1 MTTIPRSVVAAAL
14 AVSEDS
20 LPPGDLPLDRFAER
34 HAGWLATPDEQRE
47 AHADLWTFDLMVA
60 LVKDH
65 PDLAFAAV
73 QATLDRCTTPD
84 QVANLAAG
92 PMEDLIRFHGA
103 ALIDVITTAAAEP
116 RFRYLLSG
124 VWQGDTPAL
133 LWARIEA
140 ARRGGPAL
148 DDGDPLPPR

>member
-1 MTTIPRSVVAAAL
+1 MVAAAL
-14 AVSEDS
+14 GVTEDT
-20 LPPGDLPLDRFAER
+20 LPPGDLPLDRFADR
-34 HAGWLATPDEQRE
+34 HAAWLAAPDEQGE
-47 AHADLWTFDLMVA
+47 SHAELWTFDLMVA
-60 LVKDH
+60 LVQDQ

-73 QATLDRCTTPD
+73 RATLEYCTTPD

-92 PMEDLIRFHGA
+92 PMEDLIRSHGA
-103 ALIDVITTAAAEP
+103 SLIDVITTAATEP

-124 VWQGDTPAL
+124 VWQGKTPAL